1 MKQGKARYI
10 AVIMGGT
17 CGERDVSLETG
28 TCVVRNLREAGHK
41 VLPVCIHPDGQWEA
55 GGDFGDDPGG
65 WFIGKSSPA
74 LEIASDLASAGI
86 ECVFNGLHGPGGE
99 DGTIQGFLRFVG
111 LPFTGPDVAPAALTM
126 DKALTK
132 AVLMNAGVSTPRGFS
147 FPPAAAE
154 EPPGPLRAWVEEM
167 SSEMDFP
174 WIVKPNCL
182 GSSVGIELLRSAEE
196 LLGQVEE
203 KERHWRPVSGLCGSG
218 FLIEEV
224 IGGRELTCG
233 VLEIGREGAV
243 ALPPIEIRPVT
254 SEFFDYE
261 AKYTPGATEEIC
273 PAPLDETTSAAVAEM
288 ALRVHHLFHC
298 DPLSRT
304 DMFLDA
310 AGDLVVLEVNTLPGM
325 TATSLIPQSAL
336 EAGFNLP
343 DLFDK
348 LTRHGIARET
358 MRKAAETP

>member
-1 MKQGKARYI
+1 MNHAKARYI
-10 AVIMGGT
+10 AVLMGGT
-17 CGERDVSLETG
+17 CSERDVSLETG
-28 TCVVRNLREAGHK
+28 ACVVRNLCEAGHK
-41 VLPVCIHPDGQWEA
+41 VLPVCIHPDGQWEIA
-55 GGDFGDDPGG
+55 GNSGDAPGG
-65 WFIGKSSPA
+65 WFSGKSSPA
-74 LEIASDLASAGI
+74 LEVAGELTSAGI

-111 LPFTGPDVAPAALTM
+111 LPFTGPDAAPAALTM
-126 DKALTK
+126 DKAMTK
-132 AVLMNAGVSTPRGFS
+132 AVLMNAGIRTPRGFG

-154 EPPGPLRAWVEEM
+154 ELPGELLAWIEER
-167 SSEMDFP
+167 SAEMNFP

-182 GSSVGIELLRSAEE
+182 GSSVGIELLRSVEE
-196 LLGQVEE
+196 LLGQVDE
-203 KERHWRPVSGLCGSG
+203 KERHWRPVPGICGSG

-233 VLEIGREGAV
+233 VLEVGREGAV
-243 ALPPIEIRPVT
+243 SLPPIEIRPVT
-254 SEFFDYE
+254 SVFFDYE

-273 PAPLDETTSAAVAEM
+273 PAPLDETTHAAVAEM
-288 ALRVHHLFHC
+288 ALRVHSLFHC

-310 AGDLVVLEVNTLPGM
+310 AGDLVVLEINTLPGM

-348 LTRHGIARET
+348 LIRHGIEREV
-358 MRKAAETP
+358 MREAAETP